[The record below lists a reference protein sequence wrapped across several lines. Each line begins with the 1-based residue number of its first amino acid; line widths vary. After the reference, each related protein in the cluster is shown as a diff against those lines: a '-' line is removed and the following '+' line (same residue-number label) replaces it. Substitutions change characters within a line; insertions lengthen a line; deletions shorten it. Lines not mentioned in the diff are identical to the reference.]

1 MAAALFSEPPLDT
14 MPLPDPLCLLKPLNL
29 PGPVGQTSIRN
40 LFNKCSSTRNIFTD
54 LARQKSYANSQNV
67 SAVTNL
73 SVRQSQVSNACL
85 GNVALLVRFPSAA
98 VEPG

>member
-40 LFNKCSSTRNIFTD
+40 LFNKCLCQT
-54 LARQKSYANSQNV
+54 
-67 SAVTNL
+67 AVTNL
-73 SVRQSQVSNACL
+73 SVRQSHVSNACL
-85 GNVALLVRFPSAA
+85 GTVALLARVPSAA